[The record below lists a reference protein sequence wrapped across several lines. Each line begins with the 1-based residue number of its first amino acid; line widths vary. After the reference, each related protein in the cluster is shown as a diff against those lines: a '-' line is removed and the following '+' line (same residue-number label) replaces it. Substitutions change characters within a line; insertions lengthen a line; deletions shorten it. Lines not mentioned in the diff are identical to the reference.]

1 MHWIFTLNLK
11 YQKHHWEDRSSGV
24 PFFLHECLERNMLT
38 ILIEAE
44 GKVTCINSNRDGPH
58 SRHGF
63 HKGVLA
69 LWDSHKTCVISGR
82 ILRTVSAGSLLL
94 KVKRKRLDYCH
105 PPPGNMGSTHSTQH
119 FTVKVSNQWCCNPGI
134 QILLEDLKLNIDWLI
149 FNETLKVFL
158 PRLSQWRNLY
168 PMWNVCTV
176 SW

>member
-1 MHWIFTLNLK
+1 
-11 YQKHHWEDRSSGV
+11 
-24 PFFLHECLERNMLT
+24 MLT

-105 PPPGNMGSTHSTQH
+105 PPPGNMGSTTALSTLQLR
-119 FTVKVSNQWCCNPGI
+119 FPINGVVTQEFKFYWKI
-134 QILLEDLKLNIDWLI
+134 
-149 FNETLKVFL
+149 
-158 PRLSQWRNLY
+158 
-168 PMWNVCTV
+168 
-176 SW
+176 